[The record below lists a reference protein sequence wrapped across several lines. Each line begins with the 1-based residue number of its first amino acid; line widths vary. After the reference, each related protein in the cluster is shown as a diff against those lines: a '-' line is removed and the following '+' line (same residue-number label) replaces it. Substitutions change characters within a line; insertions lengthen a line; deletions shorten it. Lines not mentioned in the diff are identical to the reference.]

1 MGSTLWQ
8 ALVMVLVLEGLM
20 PFAFPGAW
28 RKTMARIAQMHD
40 LQIRLFGLALLLG
53 AALVAVLAR

>member
-1 MGSTLWQ
+1 VSATLWQ
-8 ALVMVLVLEGLM
+8 ALVIVLVLEGLM

-28 RKTMARIAQMHD
+28 RKTMARIAQMPD
-40 LQIRLFGLALLLG
+40 LHVRLFGLTLLLL